1 MLLSVAYLHADMPSL
16 PIKWKILYNILVT
29 VACSRDLS
37 DRDDGHDVTV
47 HSTHGI
53 RSTTSSHGAESEAG
67 ASLGEAA
74 RH

>member
-1 MLLSVAYLHADMPSL
+1 M
-16 PIKWKILYNILVT
+16 ILYNILVT

-47 HSTHGI
+47 HRTHGI
-53 RSTTSSHGAESEAG
+53 RSSTSPHGAEPEAG